1 MMRGIWSI
9 VGKLL
14 TLILCALFG
23 TGIGIG
29 IVKNGE
35 FGMISAS
42 TKSYIGNI
50 WELLEKKAGIKK
62 IVGAQHVI
70 VFAGLKIL
78 AVSINIAK

>member
-1 MMRGIWSI
+1 
-9 VGKLL
+9 
-14 TLILCALFG
+14 LCALFG

-29 IVKNGE
+29 TAKNGE
-35 FGMISAS
+35 CGMTSAS
-42 TKSYIGNI
+42 TKSCTESI

-62 IVGAQHVI
+62 IVGARHVI